1 VDLKDSDKLARIARM
16 RHLLEISWWM
26 LAIRGG
32 AAVLFGLLALAWP
45 ALTLLVLVLL
55 FAVYTLTVGSLAVI
69 ASLKTRDEQGWWLVL
84 LLGLASITIGIVALL
99 YPRMTAVVLVLV
111 MGAGALITGVIETW
125 IAVRLRKEI
134 RNEWFLGTAGAI
146 SILFGAF
153 VLLSPGAGALAL
165 VWVIA
170 LQSIATGVLF
180 VIIGL
185 RVRSSA
191 DPHRQPTTHA
201 H

>member
-1 VDLKDSDKLARIARM
+1 M
-16 RHLLEISWWM
+16 RHFLAISWWM
-26 LAIRGG
+26 LAIRGV

-69 ASLKTRDEQGWWLVL
+69 ASLRTRDKQGWWLVL
-84 LLGLASITIGIVALL
+84 LLGLASITTGTVALL
-99 YPRMTAVVLVLV
+99 YPRMTAFVLVLV
-111 MGAGALITGVIETW
+111 MGAGALITGVIDTW

-134 RNEWFLGTAGAI
+134 RNEWFLGLAGVI

-170 LQSIATGVLF
+170 LQSISTGVLF

-191 DPHRQPTTHA
+191 SRQRQQTSHA
-201 H
+201 L

>member
-1 VDLKDSDKLARIARM
+1 M
-16 RHLLEISWWM
+16 RHFLAISWWM
-26 LAIRGG
+26 LATRG
-32 AAVLFGLLALAWP
+32 AAGVLFGLLALAWP
-45 ALTLLVLVLL
+45 ALTLFVLVLL
-55 FAVYTLTVGSLAVI
+55 FAVYTLAVGSLAVV
-69 ASLKTRDEQGWWLVL
+69 ASLRTRDQRGWWLAL
-84 LLGLASITIGIVALL
+84 LLGLASITIGIVTLL
-99 YPRMTAVVLVLV
+99 YPRMTALVLVLV
-111 MGAGALITGVIETW
+111 MGAGALITGVIDTW
-125 IAVRLRKEI
+125 IAVRLRKET
-134 RNEWFLGTAGAI
+134 RNEWFLGTAGVI
-146 SILFGAF
+146 SMLFGAF

-191 DPHRQPTTHA
+191 QPQRQPTSHA

>member
-1 VDLKDSDKLARIARM
+1 M
-16 RHLLEISWWM
+16 RHFLAISWWM
-26 LAIRGG
+26 LAGRG
-32 AAVLFGLLALAWP
+32 AAALLFGCLALAWP
-45 ALTLLVLVLL
+45 ALTLLVFVLL
-55 FAVYTLTVGSLAVI
+55 FAVYTLSVGIVAVI
-69 ASLKTRDEQGWWLVL
+69 ASLRTRDKQGWWLVL
-84 LLGLASITIGIVALL
+84 LLGFASITIGIVTLL
-99 YPRMTAVVLVLV
+99 YPRMTAFILVLV
-111 MGAGALITGVIETW
+111 MGAGALITGVIDTW

-134 RNEWFLGTAGAI
+134 RNEWFLGTAGVIA
-146 SILFGAF
+146 ILFGAF

-191 DPHRQPTTHA
+191 SPQRDDISSDDREQLRTRL
-201 H
+201 